1 MSVDV
6 VREWLD
12 HVQED
17 LDAAWSCARG
27 ERAAPGQ
34 AAYHVQQAAEKLVKA
49 VLIAHERRP
58 PRTHDL
64 AALRTLLPDDVPHRE
79 ALLRLRR
86 FTGYAFVFRYPPD
99 DAPER
104 KPDPG
109 EIDAWIDE
117 IERLKRNVE
126 AWLQARSGDGP

>member
-1 MSVDV
+1 MNVAI

-34 AAYHVQQAAEKLVKA
+34 AAYHVQQAAEKLIKS
-49 VLIAHERRP
+49 VLIAHELRP
-58 PRTHDL
+58 PHTHDI
-64 AALRTLLPDDVPHRE
+64 AALCHLLPDDAPSRE

-86 FTGYAFVFRYPPD
+86 FTSYAFVFRYPTD
-99 DAPER
+99 DVPER
-104 KPDPG
+104 RPDPG
-109 EIDAWIDE
+109 EIDTWIGE
-117 IERLKRNVE
+117 IERLKRDVE
-126 AWLQARSGDGP
+126 GWLQAQSEDGC